1 MNFVFVSLKRNFSA
15 KLQEHSPMLSTKMP
29 NPSIKNR
36 PNTQKRNIM
45 VRNCSGSIH
54 RTSENGEIK
63 YLKKQEWLR
72 LLESVDNYRDKLI
85 VKLLYSTG
93 MRVGELTRLKVED
106 IDFHERFIHIPAENT
121 KTNTARTVIVPKEV
135 LSDVSAYL
143 SAFRNTSRTRRNAP
157 RINNHPLFNLH
168 RSVESSKSSR
178 NTLKRANIEAS
189 PHTLRHTHI
198 VHALLDRI
206 PITAVQK
213 QVGHK
218 KLTTTQIYSNLAP
231 EQVREAYEKVGN

>member
-1 MNFVFVSLKRNFSA
+1 
-15 KLQEHSPMLSTKMP
+15 MLSMKMP
-29 NPSIKNR
+29 RIEPKTTPI
-36 PNTQKRNIM
+36 PQKRN
-45 VRNCSGSIH
+45 NH
-54 RTSENGEIK
+54 EIK

-72 LLESVDNYRDKLI
+72 LIESVDNYRDKLI
-85 VKLLYSTG
+85 LKLLYSTG
-93 MRVGELTRLKVED
+93 MRVGELTKLKVED
-106 IDFHERFIHIPAENT
+106 IDFHERFIHIPAGNT
-121 KTNTARTVIVPKEV
+121 KTNTARTVIVAKDV

-143 SAFRNTSRTRRNAP
+143 KVAKIKRGRLFSLTVRRLQQLIKKYAQSA
-157 RINNHPLFNLH
+157 NLD
-168 RSVESSKSSR
+168 
-178 NTLKRANIEAS
+178 AS

-231 EQVREAYEKVGN
+231 EQVREAYEKR

>member
-1 MNFVFVSLKRNFSA
+1 MPKLK
-15 KLQEHSPMLSTKMP
+15 
-29 NPSIKNR
+29 
-36 PNTQKRNIM
+36 
-45 VRNCSGSIH
+45 VRNKTNTNPKS
-54 RTSENGEIK
+54 EIK

-72 LLESVDNYRDKLI
+72 LLESIDNYRDKLI

-93 MRVGELTRLKVED
+93 MRVGELAKLKVED

-135 LSDVSAYL
+135 LSDISAYL
-143 SAFRNTSRTRRNAP
+143 KVFRNTPKTND
-157 RINNHPLFNLH
+157 HPLFSLTRRIQQLLKGYAKQANLD
-168 RSVESSKSSR
+168 V
-178 NTLKRANIEAS
+178 S
-189 PHTLRHTHI
+189 PHTLRHSHI
-198 VHALLDRI
+198 AHALLDRI

-231 EQVREAYEKVGN
+231 EQVRQAYEGR